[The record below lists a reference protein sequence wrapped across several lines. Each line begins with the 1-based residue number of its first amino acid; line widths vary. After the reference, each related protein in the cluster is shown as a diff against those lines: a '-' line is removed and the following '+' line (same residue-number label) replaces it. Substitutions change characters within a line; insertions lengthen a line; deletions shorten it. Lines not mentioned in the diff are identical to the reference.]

1 MSIEKYFLFECLV
14 SLWVEMDPR
23 GVEMYLFYL
32 PTNSVRNLWIQ
43 SLELHTIR
51 DHQGASKF

>member
-1 MSIEKYFLFECLV
+1 MYT
-14 SLWVEMDPR
+14 R

-51 DHQGASKF
+51 DHQGESKL